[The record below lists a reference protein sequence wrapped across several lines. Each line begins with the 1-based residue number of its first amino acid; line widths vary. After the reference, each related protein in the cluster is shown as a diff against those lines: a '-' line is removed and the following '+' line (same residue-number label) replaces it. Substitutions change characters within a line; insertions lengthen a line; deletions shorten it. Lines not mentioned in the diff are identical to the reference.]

1 MSGESDPLRVSLEV
15 WHPGCWTIQT
25 TETVDVGILGRVVA
39 HDTGS
44 RSTALVTLYADRQRE
59 LDDAI
64 ETVRASP
71 HIYSAMKV
79 PRATPD
85 SGPRPGNATADLLID
100 HEASSQI
107 SGAFLSC
114 NFVHARPVDTRDGS
128 EQWELLTKQPHD
140 VYDALESIMRTH
152 DADIT
157 IRGISQATNATDG
170 TPFSLTS
177 LSSRQREV
185 FELARARGYYEWPK
199 EVSGTELA
207 TELDIATATLH
218 EHLHKAE
225 AKLLGNEQL

>member
-1 MSGESDPLRVSLEV
+1 M
-15 WHPGCWTIQT
+15 
-25 TETVDVGILGRVVA
+25 
-39 HDTGS
+39 
-44 RSTALVTLYADRQRE
+44 
-59 LDDAI
+59 
-64 ETVRASP
+64 
-71 HIYSAMKV
+71 

-85 SGPRPGNATADLLID
+85 SRSGPGNATTDLLID

-114 NFVHARPVDTRDGS
+114 DFVHARPVDTRDGT
-128 EQWELLTKQPHD
+128 EQWELLTKRPRDD
-140 VYDALESIMRTH
+140 VYNALDSIMRTH

-157 IRGISQATNATDG
+157 IRGISRTTNATDE

-207 TELDIATATLH
+207 SELGIATATLH

-225 AKLLGNEQL
+225 AKLLGNEQP